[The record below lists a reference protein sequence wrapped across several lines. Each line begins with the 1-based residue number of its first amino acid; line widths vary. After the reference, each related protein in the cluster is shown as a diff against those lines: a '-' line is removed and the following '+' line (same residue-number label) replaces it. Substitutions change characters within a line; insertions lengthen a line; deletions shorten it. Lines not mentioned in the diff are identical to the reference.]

1 MILWVVVQIQR
12 RQVFRRKKG
21 DRRIILFALVLNL
34 ILAFSSLFYAVIL
47 ILHLGFYGLAGYGLL
62 KPEALDY
69 TIVKIPLYFL
79 TVNAAILVAWYKYVT
94 GNRMVMWT
102 PSSR

>member
-1 MILWVVVQIQR
+1 LVP
-12 RQVFRRKKG
+12 FFL
-21 DRRIILFALVLNL
+21 LFALVLNL
-34 ILAFSSLFYAVIL
+34 ILSLSSGFYAVAL
-47 ILHLGFYGLAGYGLL
+47 VLHLAFYGLAGYGLI
-62 KPEALDY
+62 KPEALDR

-79 TVNAAILVAWYKYVT
+79 TVNAAILVAWYKYIT

>member
-1 MILWVVVQIQR
+1 MPFFL
-12 RQVFRRKKG
+12 
-21 DRRIILFALVLNL
+21 LFSLLTN
-34 ILAFSSLFYAVIL
+34 ISLAFSSGLYVAILF
-47 ILHLGFYGLAGYGLL
+47 LHLAFYGLAGYGII
-62 KPEALDY
+62 KPAAVNR

-79 TVNAAILVAWYKYVT
+79 TVNAAILVAWYKYLT